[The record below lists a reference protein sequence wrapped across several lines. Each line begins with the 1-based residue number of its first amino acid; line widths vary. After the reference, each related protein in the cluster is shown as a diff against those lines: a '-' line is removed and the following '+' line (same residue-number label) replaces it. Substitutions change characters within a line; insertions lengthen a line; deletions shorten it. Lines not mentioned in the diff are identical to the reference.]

1 MAKKD
6 ISTILTKG
14 SVKQRLLLL
23 AEDNAKAKFN
33 EERLLTEHEINQLSD
48 SFKKPNEIQLWNK
61 WLRVDRQVTTALM
74 NIQGLKFEVLMHYS
88 NLRGYI
94 LVWETI
100 QEAEVLT
107 NHILHEIKDQ
117 EERKRISSQAGKLGR
132 FLFTDIQ
139 TDEEGYLDINID
151 FNNDTEDKVSKKI
164 SPELQKTLRKE
175 LQRAKIPTLWYV
187 MNNVKQEAIK
197 AAIRF
202 ISWREA
208 ILDYMDEEGFSIK
221 TYKDMLSKMNEDIHK
236 PIIGWTK
243 YQSDE
248 ESFIPDIPNKRADK
262 LKAKYSITPNIKEL
276 EADPEIYNRFLKEH
290 LRGE

>member
-6 ISTILTKG
+6 IGKILTTG
-14 SVKQRLLLL
+14 SPKQRLLLL
-23 AEDNAKAKFN
+23 AEDTARAKYSQ
-33 EERLLTEHEINQLSD
+33 ERLLTDHEINQLSE

-61 WLRVDRQVTTALM
+61 WLKVDRVVTSAITNL
-74 NIQGLKFEVLMHYS
+74 QGLKFEVFMHYS

-117 EERKRISSQAGKLGR
+117 EERIKISSQAGKLGR

-139 TDEEGYLDINID
+139 TDKEGYLDINID
-151 FNNDTEDKVSKKI
+151 FEKERPKGARVNDPDREKRYS
-164 SPELQKTLRKE
+164 
-175 LQRAKIPTLWYV
+175 LWYV
-187 MNNVKQEAIK
+187 MNNVKKEAINS
-197 AAIRF
+197 AIKF
-202 ISWREA
+202 LSWREA
-208 ILDYMDEEGFSIK
+208 ILDYMEEEGFSIK
-221 TYKDMLSKMNEDIHK
+221 TYRDIINSMTEDIHK

-248 ESFIPDIPNKRADK
+248 KLFIPDLPHNRADK
-262 LKAKYSITPNIKEL
+262 LKAKYAITPNTREL
-276 EADPEIYNRFLKEH
+276 EVDTEIYNYFKKEFLRPE
-290 LRGE
+290 

>member
-6 ISTILTKG
+6 IGKILTTG
-14 SVKQRLLLL
+14 STKQRLLLL
-23 AEDNAKAKFN
+23 AEDNARAKYSQ
-33 EERLLTEHEINQLSD
+33 ERLLTDHEINQLSN

-61 WLRVDRQVTTALM
+61 WLKVDRVVTSAITNL
-74 NIQGLKFEVLMHYS
+74 QGLKFEVFMHYS

-117 EERKRISSQAGKLGR
+117 EERIKISSQAGKLGR

-139 TDEEGYLDINID
+139 TDKEGYLDINID
-151 FNNDTEDKVSKKI
+151 FEKERPKGARVNDPDREKRYS
-164 SPELQKTLRKE
+164 
-175 LQRAKIPTLWYV
+175 LWYV
-187 MNNVKQEAIK
+187 MNNVKKEAINS
-197 AAIRF
+197 AIKF
-202 ISWREA
+202 LSWREA
-208 ILDYMDEEGFSIK
+208 ILDYMEEEGFTIK
-221 TYKDMLSKMNEDIHK
+221 TYKDIINLMTEGIHK

-248 ESFIPDIPNKRADK
+248 ESFKLDIPKDRADK
-262 LKAKYSITPNIKEL
+262 LKAKYAITPNTREL
-276 EADPEIYNRFLKEH
+276 EVDTEIYNYFKKEFLRPE
-290 LRGE
+290 

>member
-6 ISTILTKG
+6 IGKILTTG
-14 SVKQRLLLL
+14 SPKQRLLLL
-23 AEDNAKAKFN
+23 AEDTARAKYSQ
-33 EERLLTEHEINQLSD
+33 ERLLTDHEINQLSE

-61 WLRVDRQVTTALM
+61 WLKVDRVVTSAITNL
-74 NIQGLKFEVLMHYS
+74 QGLKFEVFMHYS

-117 EERKRISSQAGKLGR
+117 EERIKISSQAGKLGR

-139 TDEEGYLDINID
+139 TDKEGYLDINID
-151 FNNDTEDKVSKKI
+151 FEKERPKGARVNDPDREKRYS
-164 SPELQKTLRKE
+164 
-175 LQRAKIPTLWYV
+175 LWYV
-187 MNNVKQEAIK
+187 MNNVKKEAINS
-197 AAIRF
+197 AIKF
-202 ISWREA
+202 LSWREA
-208 ILDYMDEEGFSIK
+208 ILDYMEEEGFTIK
-221 TYKDMLSKMNEDIHK
+221 TYKDIINLMTEGIHK

-248 ESFIPDIPNKRADK
+248 ESFKLDIPKDRADK
-262 LKAKYSITPNIKEL
+262 LKAKYAITPNTREL
-276 EADPEIYNRFLKEH
+276 EVDTEIYNYFKKEFLRPE
-290 LRGE
+290 

>member
-6 ISTILTKG
+6 IGKILTTG
-14 SVKQRLLLL
+14 SPKQRLLLL
-23 AEDNAKAKFN
+23 AEDNARAKYSQ
-33 EERLLTEHEINQLSD
+33 ERLLTDHEINQLSE

-61 WLRVDRQVTTALM
+61 WLKVDRVVSTAIM
-74 NIQGLKFEVLMHYS
+74 NLQGLKFEVLMHYS

-100 QEAEVLT
+100 QEAEVLS

-117 EERKRISSQAGKLGR
+117 EERIKISSQAGKLGR

-139 TDEEGYLDINID
+139 TDKEGYLDINID
-151 FNNDTEDKVSKKI
+151 FEKDSYRDENGKLVGVKEKGIKSKKH
-164 SPELQKTLRKE
+164 S
-175 LQRAKIPTLWYV
+175 LWYV
-187 MNNVKQEAIK
+187 MNNVKKEAIGS
-197 AAIRF
+197 AIKF

-208 ILDYMDEEGFSIK
+208 ILDYMEEEGFSIK
-221 TYKDMLSKMNEDIHK
+221 TYRDIINSMTEDIHK

-248 ESFIPDIPNKRADK
+248 KLFIPDLPHNRADK
-262 LKAKYSITPNIKEL
+262 LKAKYAITPNTREL
-276 EADPEIYNRFLKEH
+276 EVDTEIYNYFKKEFLRDE
-290 LRGE
+290 